1 MRRHRGYNTF
11 SKQYGEG
18 ETAVSLLEAAT
29 FWGRKAITQLEP
41 CILTLSLKSWLMFS
55 SLCVK
60 EGVGKTPQVS
70 AEGKVTAYSQI
81 HSSFKH
87 YIALHQSHH
96 GLEGISHTYFFR
108 TKSPTTFRGVE

>member
-1 MRRHRGYNTF
+1 MRRHRGYSTF

-60 EGVGKTPQVS
+60 EEAVRGQKYETDFES
-70 AEGKVTAYSQI
+70 
-81 HSSFKH
+81 
-87 YIALHQSHH
+87 IA
-96 GLEGISHTYFFR
+96 
-108 TKSPTTFRGVE
+108 